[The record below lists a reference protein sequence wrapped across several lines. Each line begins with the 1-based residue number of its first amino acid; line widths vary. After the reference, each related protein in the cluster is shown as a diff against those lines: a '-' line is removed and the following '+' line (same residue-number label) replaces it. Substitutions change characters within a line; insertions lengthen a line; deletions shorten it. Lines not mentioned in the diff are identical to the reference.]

1 MNTNRQTT
9 KITVLYERLSRDD
22 LIQGESLSIANQMQ
36 ILETYAEQNGYKPY
50 LHLSDDGHSG
60 VQWDRLGW
68 QELLAMVER
77 GEVGAILVKT
87 MDRMGRDYL
96 RMGLYRE
103 MFKERG
109 IRLIAVSEGFDSF
122 TSEDDFTP
130 FKEIMAE
137 WFARDTSKKIKA
149 VAHAKGNAG
158 KPLSYNAIYG
168 YRKSPDDKNVWLT
181 DDEAA
186 QVVRRIFQMAQ
197 DGMGAYQI
205 AKRLC
210 ADKVEKPSA
219 YFARTK
225 GWAFDGKGNAP
236 YAWNGGTVRN
246 ILSKPEYCGKTVN
259 FRTYKDSF
267 KSKKF
272 KYRDKSEWKVFDGT
286 HSEIIDGQTYETV
299 QKLLGTPRRPSDC
312 GEANPLTGLLFCAD
326 CGRKMYNSRTKATH
340 YTERRLGK
348 EYTHKAADFYTCS
361 MYSLSKG
368 VFDEKCSQHY
378 IRTEVV
384 RRLALTAIQNV
395 CGYVRGNQDGFI
407 AKIREES
414 AIQQDEAAKAGK
426 RKLAQ
431 NQKRVAELDRLFKKT
446 YEDNASGKLSDRR
459 FEQLAADYEREQ
471 ADLEAQ
477 NETLTAEI
485 AAFNEAGEKS
495 ARFIELVRRYTEFD
509 ELTTPMLNAF
519 IDRIVVHEA
528 DKSSGE
534 RVQDIDVHFNFIGK
548 FAPPREECIPTE
560 EEIAAAEKRR
570 ARLAKQR
577 EANRRWYAKKR
588 EEERR
593 RQASLNGE
601 IMPPAPEKIEAAEQ
615 GRIASERA
623 KQAGREK
630 REAERRE
637 YKREYARQDRANKSA
652 AIAATV

>member
-1 MNTNRQTT
+1 MNNTRQAAKMT
-9 KITVLYERLSRDD
+9 ILYERLSRDD
-22 LIQGESLSIANQMQ
+22 LLAGESLSIANQKQ

-50 LHLSDDGHSG
+50 LHLSDDGFSG
-60 VQWDRLGW
+60 VQWDRPGW

-168 YRKSPDDKNVWLT
+168 YRKSPDDKNVWLV

-186 QVVRRIFQMAQ
+186 QVVRLIFQMAQ
-197 DGMGAYQI
+197 SGMGAYQI
-205 AKRLC
+205 AKRLA

-225 GWAFDGKGNAP
+225 GWAADGKGNAP

-286 HSEIIDGQTYETV
+286 HPAIIGEEEFETV

-340 YTERRLGK
+340 YTEQRFGK
-348 EYTHKAADFYTCS
+348 EYTHKYADFYTCS
-361 MYSLSKG
+361 TYSLSKG

-395 CGYVRGNQDGFI
+395 CGYVRENEAEFV

-414 AIQQDEAAKAGK
+414 TIRQEEAAKSGK
-426 RKLAQ
+426 RKLTQ
-431 NQKRVAELDRLFKKT
+431 NKKRIAELDRLFKKI

-459 FEQLAADYEREQ
+459 FDQLAADYEREQ

-477 NETLTAEI
+477 NETLVAEI
-485 AAFNEAGEKS
+485 AAFTEDSEKS
-495 ARFIELVRRYTEFD
+495 ARFIEFVRRYTEFD

-519 IDRIVVHEA
+519 IDRIEVHEA

-548 FAPPREECIPTE
+548 FTPPMEERIPTE
-560 EEIAAAEKRR
+560 EETAEAEKLR
-570 ARLAKQR
+570 AKRAKQR
-577 EANRRWYAKKR
+577 EANRRWYAKKKAEQSSEIPELTP
-588 EEERR
+588 EEF
-593 RQASLNGE
+593 A
-601 IMPPAPEKIEAAEQ
+601 AAEQ
-615 GRIASERA
+615 A
-623 KQAGREK
+623 KQAEREK
-630 REAERRE
+630 RAAERRE
-637 YKREYARQDRANKSA
+637 YQREWARQDRAKKA
-652 AIAATV
+652 AITVAV